1 MLTTLLVIGG
11 GYLAVAGLA
20 FAFQDQ
26 LLYFPS
32 RTLVTT
38 PDRYGLAYETVHLD
52 TADGERLHGWW
63 IPADD
68 ARGTLLFF
76 HGNAGNI
83 SGRLESVKQ
92 FHQLGLN
99 VLIIDYRGYGQSTGS
114 PSEEGLYRDAE
125 AAWQHAVTQRGID
138 PSRIVIFG
146 RSLGGGPATWLAT
159 QHDAGALLLESAFT
173 SVPDMAAHH
182 YPWLPARQLTT
193 TQFDNRSASARSTC
207 RCSSSTARRRGHP
220 LRARPHPLRRR
231 PRAEAVPRHRR
242 RSQRWLPRLRRPLPE
257 GDRSVSGGA
266 CGAQSGRDLVRRRWG
281 TDIA

>member
-1 MLTTLLVIGG
+1 MLTLLLAVGG

-38 PDRYGLAYETVHLD
+38 PDRYGLAYDTVHLD
-52 TADGERLHGWW
+52 TEDGERLHGWW

-83 SGRLESVKQ
+83 SGRLESVQQ
-92 FHQLGLN
+92 FHQLDLN
-99 VLIIDYRGYGQSTGS
+99 VLIVDYRGYGQSTGS

-125 AAWQHAVTQRGID
+125 AAWQYLVGQRGID

-146 RSLGGGPATWLAT
+146 RSLGGGPATWLAM
-159 QHDAGALLLESAFT
+159 QHAAGALLVESAFT
-173 SVPDMAAHH
+173 SVPDVAAHH
-182 YPWLPARQLTT
+182 YPWLPARLLTT
-193 TQFDNRSASARSTC
+193 TQFDNRSRIDQIGMPLLVIHS
-207 RCSSSTARRRGHP
+207 RGDNVIPFH
-220 LRARPHPLRRR
+220 H
-231 PRAEAVPRHRR
+231 
-242 RSQRWLPRLRRPLPE
+242 
-257 GDRSVSGGA
+257 
-266 CGAQSGRDLVRRRWG
+266 GRDLFESAREPKQFLEIDGNHNDGFLVSADRYLRTIDQFLSTHLAPRSK
-281 TDIA
+281 

>member
-38 PDRYGLAYETVHLD
+38 PDRYGLAYETVRLD

-63 IPADD
+63 IPAGD

-125 AAWQHAVTQRGID
+125 AAWQYLVNERGTD
-138 PSRIVIFG
+138 PARVVIFG

-159 QHDAGALLLESAFT
+159 QHDAGALVLESAFT

-193 TQFDNRSASARSTC
+193 TQFSNRERIGQINLPLLVIHSRGDDVIPFAHGRTLFGAAREPKQFLEIDGNHNDGFLVSA
-207 RCSSSTARRRGHP
+207 
-220 LRARPHPLRRR
+220 
-231 PRAEAVPRHRR
+231 
-242 RSQRWLPRLRRPLPE
+242 
-257 GDRSVSGGA
+257 DRYLKAIDQFLGA
-266 CGAQSGRDLVRRRWG
+266 HVGRNPDE
-281 TDIA
+281 TS